1 MKTLMILSSILG
13 EQSHSS
19 KLARHALD
27 RIRQADPQAEVTVR
41 DLGANPVPYFD
52 AATAG
57 ALFTAPEARTPEQ
70 QRVVALSDELIA
82 ELFAADRVVF
92 AVPIYNFGVPA
103 QLKSYFDLVA
113 RAGVTFRYTAEGPE
127 GLVKGKQ
134 ATVLY
139 ARGGVAEGTPLDMVT
154 PFLQTFL
161 GFIGLANVEFVAAE
175 GLKMGD
181 EAQSQGLAQ
190 ALGKID
196 VLFPPSLLA
205 A

>member
-1 MKTLMILSSILG
+1 MKTLVILSSILG

-19 KLARHALD
+19 TLARHALD

-41 DLGANPVPYFD
+41 DLGADPVPYFD

-57 ALFTAPEARTPEQ
+57 ALFTAAEARTPEQ
-70 QRVVALSDELIA
+70 RRIVALSDELVA

-113 RAGVTFRYTAEGPE
+113 RAGVTFRYTAEGPQ
-127 GLVKGKQ
+127 GLVQGKQ

-154 PFLQTFL
+154 PFLRTFL
-161 GFIGLANVEFVAAE
+161 GFIGMKDIEFVAAE

-181 EAQSQGLAQ
+181 AARSRGLSLARDRIDALFAPALQ
-190 ALGKID
+190 A
-196 VLFPPSLLA
+196 A
-205 A
+205 